1 VTLIGDTAVGIHCHS
16 ELGERGS
23 QSNIMRLDNMSGRE
37 IATRQTTAH
46 HQDHG
51 AAFEKAA
58 LEAFIRDPD
67 RGVDVLFS
75 RSSGETWTQ
84 LRWD

>member
-1 VTLIGDTAVGIHCHS
+1 MS
-16 ELGERGS
+16 E
-23 QSNIMRLDNMSGRE
+23 RE
-37 IATRQTTAH
+37 MAARQITAH
-46 HQDHG
+46 HQDYG
-51 AAFEKAA
+51 AAFENVA

-75 RSSGETWTQ
+75 RSSGETWMQ